1 MEKKKMLITGG
12 AGYIGSVVSEH
23 FVNLGYDVTVLD
35 NLMYNQ
41 NSLLHLFH
49 RRNFHFIYGDVREE
63 NLLKSILP
71 KFDVILPL
79 AAIVGAGASE
89 KHPEITN
96 AINFRAIENINKM
109 RDQKR
114 QIIIFPTTNSGYG
127 TKSGDVFCT
136 EETPLEPI
144 SVYGTTK
151 VESERVL
158 LKSENAITL
167 RLATCFGFSP
177 RMRLDLL
184 VNNFVYKASK
194 DGYIVLFEKHFKRN
208 YLHVRDAAR
217 CFEHCINNFDSM
229 KNEPYNVGLE
239 EANLSKEELALK
251 VKAILKRDTGK
262 DFHIQESEIGKDPDK
277 RNYIISNKKI
287 MATGFRC
294 AYSLED
300 GIEELIKGYAMLYD
314 RHYTNY

>member
-1 MEKKKMLITGG
+1 MKEKILITGG
-12 AGYIGSVVSEH
+12 AGYVGSILTEH
-23 FVNLGYDVTVLD
+23 LVNAGYEITVLD

-49 RRNFHFIYGDVREE
+49 NKNFHFIYGDVREE
-63 NLLKSILP
+63 KLLRSILP
-71 KFDVILPL
+71 NFDLILPL

-89 KHPEITN
+89 KHPETTH
-96 AINFRAIENINKM
+96 AINYHAVTLINKL
-109 RDQKR
+109 RDPKR
-114 QIIIFPTTNSGYG
+114 QKIIFPTTNSGYG
-127 TKSGDVFCT
+127 TKSGEIYCT

-144 SVYGTTK
+144 SVYGVTK
-151 VESERVL
+151 VEAERAL
-158 LKSENAITL
+158 LATDNVITL
-167 RLATCFGFSP
+167 RLATCFGLSP

-184 VNNFVYKASK
+184 VNNFVYKAVR

-217 CFEHCINNFDSM
+217 CFEHCIVNFDSM

-239 EANLSKEELALK
+239 GANLSKEELAIK
-251 VKAILKRDTGK
+251 VKEILKKATGK
-262 DFHIQESEIGKDPDK
+262 EFHIQESEIGKDPDK

-287 MATGFRC
+287 MSTGFRC
-294 AYSLED
+294 KYSLED

-314 RHYTNY
+314 KHYTNF

>member
-1 MEKKKMLITGG
+1 MKNILITGG
-12 AGYIGSVVSEH
+12 AGYLGSVLSELL
-23 FVNLGYDVTVLD
+23 VNEGHDVTVLD

-49 RRNFHFIYGDVREE
+49 KKNFHFIYGDVREE
-63 NLLKSILP
+63 KLLRSILP
-71 KFDVILPL
+71 KFDFIIPL

-89 KHPEITN
+89 KHPETTN
-96 AINFRAIENINKM
+96 AINYQAIALINRLREEN
-109 RDQKR
+109 QK
-114 QIIIFPTTNSGYG
+114 IIFPTTNSGYG
-127 TKSGDVFCT
+127 TKTGDVFCT

-144 SVYGTTK
+144 SVYGVTK
-151 VESERVL
+151 VEAEREL
-158 LKSENAITL
+158 LKSNNVITL
-167 RLATCFGFSP
+167 RFATCFGFSP

-184 VNNFVYKASK
+184 VNNFVYKAIR

-217 CFEHCINNFDSM
+217 CFEFCIENFDAM

-239 EANLSKEELALK
+239 DANLSKEELSWK
-251 VKAILKRDTGK
+251 IKEILKKHGK

-277 RNYIISNKKI
+277 RNYIVSNKKI
-287 MATGFRC
+287 MAKGFRC
-294 AYSLED
+294 QYSLED

-314 RHYTNY
+314 RHYTNF